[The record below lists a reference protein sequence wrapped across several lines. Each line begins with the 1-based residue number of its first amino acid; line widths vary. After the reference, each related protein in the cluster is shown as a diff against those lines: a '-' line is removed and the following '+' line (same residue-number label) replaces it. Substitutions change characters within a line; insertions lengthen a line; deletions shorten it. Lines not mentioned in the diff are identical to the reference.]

1 MTGDNVT
8 CGLVKIQTTDNQPVA
23 LSQSFNTCAMLV
35 SSFFIFNWPEADLS
49 VSVYLQKRGLR
60 EMDVRKAER
69 VLGEGFLE
77 TRVLEQTRFEHA
89 VDDPEKV
96 FRGVQRIEMAW
107 MVQV

>member
-1 MTGDNVT
+1 
-8 CGLVKIQTTDNQPVA
+8 
-23 LSQSFNTCAMLV
+23 
-35 SSFFIFNWPEADLS
+35 
-49 VSVYLQKRGLR
+49 
-60 EMDVRKAER
+60 MDVRKAER

-107 MVQV
+107 MVEV

>member
-8 CGLVKIQTTDNQPVA
+8 CGLVKIQTTDNQPLA
-23 LSQSFNTCAMLV
+23 L
-35 SSFFIFNWPEADLS
+35 FIGRRPAPS
-49 VSVYLQKRGLR
+49 ITVYLQKRGLR
-60 EMDVRKAER
+60 KMDVRKAER

-107 MVQV
+107 MVEV